1 MIDFLPQNRGNLVA
15 LRFIGKVGHAEFE
28 QLGPLLDAQI
38 EKDGGTIRLF
48 LDLGEFEGWQDLHA
62 AWDHFIL
69 VKQHNKAVERIAV
82 IGTEDWER
90 RLADLMLRFA
100 VAEVGYYA
108 PDRTE
113 AAILWLAG

>member
-1 MIDFLPQNRGNLVA
+1 M
-15 LRFIGKVGHAEFE
+15 
-28 QLGPLLDAQI
+28 
-38 EKDGGTIRLF
+38 
-48 LDLGEFEGWQDLHA
+48 
-62 AWDHFIL
+62 
-69 VKQHNKAVERIAV
+69 ERIAV